1 MIGKRRAVHGWI
13 RRWWE
18 GRAGYTGRLLRLLL
32 RPAEMAYRTALA
44 VRDAAYRL
52 GFRTAREA
60 PIPVLSV
67 GNVSVGGTGKTPF
80 AAWLAERLAEEG
92 VTPAIVLRGYGDDES
107 HLHARWNPDVPVHV
121 ARRRLDAV
129 TAAAAGGADV
139 AILDDGFQHRELARD
154 ADVVLLAA
162 EDPLPPRLLPLGPYR
177 EPLEALRRAHLVVVT
192 RRTASEGQA
201 LALEDRI
208 RAAVPGTP
216 RIGRIRLEPGGW
228 RTVDGEVADEPAG
241 AVLAVAGVARPRS
254 FGDVLE
260 PILGE
265 RPDVMDFPDHH
276 DFTAADVDAILA
288 AAGDRTIVT
297 TEKDAVK
304 LVDYADRLP
313 DARVLAL
320 RVTPEGKARLLD
332 VLVTS
337 IVARVTLE
345 LP

>member
-1 MIGKRRAVHGWI
+1 MRGRSRAVHGWI

-18 GRAGYTGRLLRLLL
+18 GRAGHTGRLLRLLL
-32 RPAEMAYRTALA
+32 RPAEVAYRLALA
-44 VRDAAYRL
+44 LRDGAYRL

-67 GNVSVGGTGKTPF
+67 GNLSVGGTGKTPF
-80 AAWLAERLAEEG
+80 AAWLAERLVEEG
-92 VTPAIVLRGYGDDES
+92 VSPAIVLRGYGDDES
-107 HLHARWNPDVPVHV
+107 RLHARWNPDVPVHV

-129 TAAAAGGADV
+129 SAAAAGGADV

-192 RRTASEGQA
+192 RRTAPDGQA

-208 RAAVPGTP
+208 RTAAPGT

-228 RTVDGEVADEPAG
+228 RTLDGEVADEPPG
-241 AVLAVAGVARPRS
+241 PVLAVAGVARPRS

-260 PILGE
+260 PVLGE
-265 RPDVMDFPDHH
+265 RPEVMDFPDHH
-276 DFTAADVDAILA
+276 DFTGADVDAIVR
-288 AAGDRTIVT
+288 AAGERTVVT

-304 LVDYADRLP
+304 LVDHAERLS

-320 RVTPEGKARLLD
+320 RVTPEAKTRLLD

-337 IVARVTLE
+337 VVARVTLE